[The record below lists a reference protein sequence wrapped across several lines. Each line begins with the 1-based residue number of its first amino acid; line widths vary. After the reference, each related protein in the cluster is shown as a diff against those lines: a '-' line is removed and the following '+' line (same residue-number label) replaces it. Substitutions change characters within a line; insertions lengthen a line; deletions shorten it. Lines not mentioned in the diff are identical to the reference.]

1 MKRWNGWGDTAIHFP
16 LSESAALFLEN
27 KIGKFIAFPD
37 TAFETAMAG
46 VGAPSSGLTPHPL
59 IQTDSEQRL
68 LHARGQSLPDWIA
81 LRSGRIGTFPDG
93 VAFPTNSEEIRT
105 LLDHTRRTDTRLIPY
120 GGGTSVVGHINPLPG
135 DSPVVTVDLSRLN
148 QLVQLDEASHLATFG
163 AGVRGPDLEATL
175 RERGYT
181 LGHFPQS
188 FEYSTLGGWIAA
200 RSSGQQSYYYGRI
213 EDLFAGGHVETPV
226 GSLDLPNLPASA
238 AGPDLRQIILG
249 SEGRLG
255 IITQATVRVRPLPES
270 EDFFGVFFK
279 DWESGVRA
287 VRATAQAELPLSM
300 MRFSDSDETEA
311 NLALTGTSRL
321 FDLAGRGLSW
331 LGYGPERCLLI
342 FAVTG
347 TRQEVPRSRRQAES
361 LFRSFGGL
369 PTGTLA
375 GHAWRKNR
383 FLTPYLRNTLWEC
396 GVAVDTLETA
406 VPWAKVLPLAQAIKS
421 ATTQSI
427 AETGERTLVI
437 AHLSHVY
444 GDGASIY
451 VTYLFR
457 RTEDPDEL
465 LEHWQKM
472 KTAASQVIVAHGGTI
487 SHHHGVGT
495 DHAPYLEAEKG
506 KIGIDVLRVMSEAVD
521 PQGLMNPGK
530 LFDRI
535 NDYSR
540 ST

>member
-1 MKRWNGWGDTAIHFP
+1 
-16 LSESAALFLEN
+16 
-27 KIGKFIAFPD
+27 
-37 TAFETAMAG
+37 
-46 VGAPSSGLTPHPL
+46 
-59 IQTDSEQRL
+59 
-68 LHARGQSLPDWIA
+68 
-81 LRSGRIGTFPDG
+81 
-93 VAFPTNSEEIRT
+93 
-105 LLDHTRRTDTRLIPY
+105 
-120 GGGTSVVGHINPLPG
+120 
-135 DSPVVTVDLSRLN
+135 
-148 QLVQLDEASHLATFG
+148 
-163 AGVRGPDLEATL
+163 
-175 RERGYT
+175 
-181 LGHFPQS
+181 
-188 FEYSTLGGWIAA
+188 
-200 RSSGQQSYYYGRI
+200 
-213 EDLFAGGHVETPV
+213 
-226 GSLDLPNLPASA
+226 
-238 AGPDLRQIILG
+238 LRQIILG

-279 DWESGVRA
+279 DWESGMRA

-506 KIGIDVLRVMSEAVD
+506 KIGIDVLRVMSKAFD

-530 LFDRI
+530 LFDCI
-535 NDYSR
+535 TDYSH